1 MCVCVPMVSVQ
12 AVDRHVTEETTSV
25 GGFDEF
31 WRLNRRDL
39 ARALAVTLGDVDLAS
54 DAADEAMAR
63 AYQHWERIGG
73 YANPA
78 GWAYRVGLN
87 WSRSVLRRRR
97 RFNPTLYRRDAVD
110 PPTVIDPAVH
120 RALAGLDIKHRS
132 VIVCRFLLD
141 WSVEETAA
149 ALDLRPGTVKS
160 RLSRA
165 LDRLRTELQHL
176 DPEVTFD
183 HIDLEERS

>member
-1 MCVCVPMVSVQ
+1 MVSVQ
-12 AVDRHVTEETTSV
+12 AADRHMTEATTSL

-39 ARALAVTLGDVDLAS
+39 ARALAVTLGDPDLAS

-63 AYQHWERIGG
+63 AYQHWDRVGS

-97 RFNPTLYRRDAVD
+97 RFHPTLYRRDTVE

-141 WSVEETAA
+141 WSVEETAT

-165 LDRLRTELQHL
+165 LDRLRAELHHL
-176 DPEVTFD
+176 EPEVNFD
-183 HIDLEERS
+183 HPHLEESS

>member
-1 MCVCVPMVSVQ
+1 
-12 AVDRHVTEETTSV
+12 
-25 GGFDEF
+25 
-31 WRLNRRDL
+31 
-39 ARALAVTLGDVDLAS
+39 
-54 DAADEAMAR
+54 
-63 AYQHWERIGG
+63 
-73 YANPA
+73 
-78 GWAYRVGLN
+78 VGLN